1 MKVPQNTRRIN
12 SVLQGNNDNLLLQT
26 TSSIPRRLP
35 SLPRFLLST
44 FLLLFLLLSPTSAQA
59 QADDTPTPVYRAQ
72 STSIDDNVLYIRG
85 GFSEGNAVSQFY
97 SLDLSPFLSASVTTT
112 KLNWKKL
119 NATGPIEEFGV
130 ELPLA
135 VHYGTRDVTF
145 FGSSRTQSRFN
156 TTKSTWGTANL
167 TCPFDNEYVYVNIP
181 SSRGGRVA
189 VTDPNNNLVYL
200 PHASEDGANMILMFL
215 ELGNCYF
222 MPMPTGSVGNNFVW
236 SQFKGTI
243 YMLGNQ
249 TIATATN
256 PTGKDPMLWELS
268 QDNNIWQHLPNPN
281 TPPLFKGSCA
291 VSALGGRKLLF
302 FGGTSG
308 SGQANGNMYIFDTL
322 ASTWTVGATSVKPRS
337 NMVCASAGDYFLVW
351 GGHENET
358 STTASSEMLLYNFKT
373 DIWTNQTKKL
383 IPPPLGASNTD
394 TPSKTNTAAIG
405 GGAAAAFVLVV
416 AIVGLVVLRRHRR
429 QQAAAKRHPQDSKL
443 DPTPPSHPPNM
454 SASYAALIAKI
465 QLDSVLPNTPHAP
478 PPKLP
483 TPTHCPRGTTSRQNT
498 AQGQTDITDTENQPG
513 LEFFSMY
520 ANQDPQ
526 ELLASSTIY
535 TTSLSSRTLVSHPLP
550 PKWNSQSNTQTQ
562 QTHLYSSP
570 QIYSQELEQLP
581 WEQPISNPQY
591 IEPLSPSPPPP
602 VIRSH
607 RSPDY
612 ARIQLEFP
620 SPPAVAQ
627 NPQKLAKDSSS
638 PINPLERMVLAQ
650 EHYEQDVD
658 RLRKEEQVELER
670 TRKRWEEQM
679 SGRP

>member
-1 MKVPQNTRRIN
+1 M
-12 SVLQGNNDNLLLQT
+12 
-26 TSSIPRRLP
+26 
-35 SLPRFLLST
+35 
-44 FLLLFLLLSPTSAQA
+44 A
-59 QADDTPTPVYRAQ
+59 
-72 STSIDDNVLYIRG
+72 
-85 GFSEGNAVSQFY
+85 
-97 SLDLSPFLSASVTTT
+97 
-112 KLNWKKL
+112 
-119 NATGPIEEFGV
+119 
-130 ELPLA
+130 
-135 VHYGTRDVTF
+135 
-145 FGSSRTQSRFN
+145 
-156 TTKSTWGTANL
+156 
-167 TCPFDNEYVYVNIP
+167 
-181 SSRGGRVA
+181 
-189 VTDPNNNLVYL
+189 
-200 PHASEDGANMILMFL
+200 
-215 ELGNCYF
+215 
-222 MPMPTGSVGNNFVW
+222 
-236 SQFKGTI
+236 
-243 YMLGNQ
+243 
-249 TIATATN
+249 
-256 PTGKDPMLWELS
+256 
-268 QDNNIWQHLPNPN
+268 
-281 TPPLFKGSCA
+281 TPP
-291 VSALGGRKLLF
+291 LGGRKLLF

-358 STTASSEMLLYNFKT
+358 STTASNDMLLYNFKT
-373 DIWTNQTKKL
+373 DTWANQTKKL
-383 IPPPLGASNTD
+383 IPPPPGASNTD

-443 DPTPPSHPPNM
+443 DPTPPSHPPNF

-513 LEFFSMY
+513 LEFF
-520 ANQDPQ
+520 P
-526 ELLASSTIY
+526 I
-535 TTSLSSRTLVSHPLP
+535 
-550 PKWNSQSNTQTQ
+550 
-562 QTHLYSSP
+562 
-570 QIYSQELEQLP
+570 QELEQLP

-602 VIRSH
+602 IIRSH

-627 NPQKLAKDSSS
+627 NPQKLAKDSNS